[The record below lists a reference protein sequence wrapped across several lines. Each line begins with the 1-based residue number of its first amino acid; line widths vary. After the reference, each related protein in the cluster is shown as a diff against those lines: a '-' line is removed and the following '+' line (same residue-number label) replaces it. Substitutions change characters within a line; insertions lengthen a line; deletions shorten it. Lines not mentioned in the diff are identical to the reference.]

1 MKILEDNYEI
11 IKKEIPKFVL
21 ENIKI
26 KRNIDDW
33 GDKGENLFKKLQNNK
48 EWIFSWQSEDRWFS
62 FQLMYYN
69 QVIGFAEEICP
80 NTIKI
85 LKSLGNIKTCGFTL
99 LYPNSSL
106 DIHTDAVGPSFNSM
120 AFNMLLTENQII
132 CQNKGIEAKLV
143 IWNFLRINSDIYF
156 YTNRIGDACIY
167 KQTDNDYKIIYET
180 SNNISRFFIKN
191 GYIIFI
197 EQTKLK
203 YINLKT
209 LLIQELKI
217 GELVIDFCIL

>member
-1 MKILEDNYEI
+1 MRFFYTTNEYPKMKILEDNYEI
-11 IKKEIPKFVL
+11 IKNEIPNFVL

-62 FQLMYYN
+62 FPLMYYN

-85 LKSLGNIKTCGFTL
+85 LKSLGNIKTCGFAL

-106 DIHTDAVGPSFNSM
+106 DIHNDGVGPSYNSM
-120 AFNMLLTENQII
+120 AFNMLLTGTNSNLNIYY
-132 CQNKGIEAKLV
+132 NKKKYTHVHEPGRAV
-143 IWNFLRINSDIYF
+143 IFNSELF
-156 YTNRIGDACIY
+156 HDAC
-167 KQTDNDYKIIYET
+167 NNGIINRVILY
-180 SNNISRFFIKN
+180 
-191 GYIIFI
+191 
-197 EQTKLK
+197 
-203 YINLKT
+203 
-209 LLIQELKI
+209 
-217 GELVIDFCIL
+217 IDFEV